1 MALIRDV
8 SSSPAKRARQRCECA
23 QSPILTDERLST
35 AEAVNNSNASRQWFS
50 AKEAAKYT
58 GLGFSTLAKLRLKGG
73 GSPFSKIGEKILY
86 KRSDLDAWLE
96 SKRVNNTSQYEA

>member
-1 MALIRDV
+1 MSATI
-8 SSSPAKRARQRCECA
+8 
-23 QSPILTDERLST
+23 ST
-35 AEAVNNSNASRQWFS
+35 ADAVNNSNANLQWLS

-73 GSPFSKIGEKILY
+73 GALFSKIGEKILY

-96 SKRVNNTSQYEA
+96 SKRVSNTSQYEA